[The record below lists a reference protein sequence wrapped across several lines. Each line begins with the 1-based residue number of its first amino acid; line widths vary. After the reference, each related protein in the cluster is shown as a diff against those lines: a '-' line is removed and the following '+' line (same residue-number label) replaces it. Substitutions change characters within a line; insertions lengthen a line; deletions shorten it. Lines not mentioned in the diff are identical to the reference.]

1 MATKISIIV
10 PCFNEEETVE
20 LFYQAI
26 VHTFQKLP
34 AYEPD
39 ILFINDGSTDHTLQ
53 KLRQLHEEPTIESH
67 YLSFSRQFGKEAG
80 IYAGLKNVD
89 GELVTIMDADLQ
101 DPPSMLIQMVHL
113 LETTDYD
120 CIGTMRQDR
129 SGEPPI
135 RSFFSNLFYRIINK
149 ISDTQI
155 IPGARDFRL
164 MRRDMVNAILE
175 MTEYNRFS
183 KGIFSWVGFK
193 TKYLPYKNVERVAGK
208 TSWNF
213 WSLFKYS
220 VEGITDFSTVP
231 LIVAV
236 WLGLIVM
243 FLAFIALLF
252 IVVRSSIF
260 GNPTKG
266 WSSLI
271 SIILFLGGMQLFFLG
286 IIGNYIGKIF
296 LEVKHRPLYIV
307 KEKK

>member
-1 MATKISIIV
+1 METTINIIV

-26 VHTFQKLP
+26 QQTFEQLP
-34 AYEPD
+34 NYHPV
-39 ILFINDGSTDHTLQ
+39 IIFINDGSTDHTLP
-53 KLRQLHEEPTIESH
+53 KLRQLQHNKAVENH

-80 IYAGLKNVD
+80 MYAGLKVSQ

-101 DPPSMLIQMVHL
+101 DPPSMLVEMIHL
-113 LETTDYD
+113 LETTNYD

-129 SGEPPI
+129 SGEPVI
-135 RSFFSNLFYRIINK
+135 RSFFSNLFYKIINK
-149 ISDTQI
+149 ISDIEI

-164 MRRDMVNAILE
+164 MRRNMVDAILE

-193 TKYLPYKNVERVAGK
+193 TKYLPYQNVQRVAGK

-213 WSLFKYS
+213 WSLLKYS
-220 VEGITDFSTVP
+220 MEGITDFSTVP
-231 LIVAV
+231 LTIAI
-236 WLGLIVM
+236 WLGLLVM
-243 FLAFIALLF
+243 SISFAALIF
-252 IVVRSSIF
+252 IVVRSAIF

-266 WSSLI
+266 WSSLL
-271 SIILFLGGMQLFFLG
+271 SFILFLGGMQLFFLG

-296 LEVKHRPLYIV
+296 LEVKHRPLYIIQ
-307 KEKK
+307 EKK

>member
-1 MATKISIIV
+1 MSQKVSIIV
-10 PCFNEEETVE
+10 PCHNEEETVE

-26 VHTFQKLP
+26 QKTFAQLP
-34 AYEPD
+34 NYQPS
-39 ILFINDGSTDHTLQ
+39 ILFINDGSNDQTLK
-53 KLRQLHEEPTIESH
+53 KLRQLNQRTEVDNHF
-67 YLSFSRQFGKEAG
+67 LSFSRQFGKEAG

-89 GELVTIMDADLQ
+89 GDLVTIMDADLQ
-101 DPPSMLIQMVHL
+101 DPPQMLVEMIHL

-120 CIGTMRQDR
+120 CIGTARTDR
-129 SGEPPI
+129 SGEPKL
-135 RSFFSNLFYRIINK
+135 RSFFSKLFYKIINR

-155 IPGARDFRL
+155 VPGARDFRL

-175 MTEYNRFS
+175 MSEYNRFS

-193 TKYLPYKNVERVAGK
+193 TKYLPYKNVERVAGQ

-220 VEGITDFSTVP
+220 IEGITDFSTVP
-231 LIVAV
+231 LIIAV
-236 WLGLIVM
+236 WLGLLVM
-243 FLAFIALLF
+243 FIAFAGLIF
-252 IVVRSSIF
+252 IVVRSLIY

-266 WSSLI
+266 WSSTI

-296 LEVKHRPLYIV
+296 LEVKKRPIYII
-307 KEKK
+307 KERK